1 MKFKTPVKVLGC
13 RQCSWVVKSTQNRT
27 LSMTIYFNTWQAAV
41 RSSLKIVHFLLHILV
56 YTTNTAIYLH
66 SLSLLHETVIPP
78 FLDAVDQALSYL
90 DPAVGILGVADFY
103 TSFKYDTTERQHGY
117 LTRWFWRSIF
127 DLDGIDLG
135 PERRHYLDHMCEKGV
150 CFFFSY
156 YAQCRLGPIVFDIL
170 VTVYNLLAN
179 SRAHLNL
186 NAICVQVHACCDAR
200 HTV

>member
-1 MKFKTPVKVLGC
+1 MKTV
-13 RQCSWVVKSTQNRT
+13 
-27 LSMTIYFNTWQAAV
+27 Y
-41 RSSLKIVHFLLHILV
+41 FLLHILV
-56 YTTNTAIYLH
+56 YITKTAIYLY

-150 CFFFSY
+150 LFFFSY
-156 YAQCRLGPIVFDIL
+156 YAQCRL
-170 VTVYNLLAN
+170 
-179 SRAHLNL
+179 
-186 NAICVQVHACCDAR
+186 
-200 HTV
+200 